1 MSRSRARLSAC
12 LTSGV
17 LLALGV
23 ATPAF
28 AQPTVDVAVSGAS
41 TSRTYSAAQFFETT
55 DYRLA
60 SGFGLVFSPD
70 GRFVLIS
77 SDQSG
82 VFNAY
87 AVPVAGGEPIPL
99 TTSTTNA
106 TYALSW
112 FPEDERILVAADN
125 GGDERTHVYVRETDG
140 SLRDLT
146 PGDGV
151 TGDLIGWSADRSAI
165 WILSNARERGVLD
178 ILAVDP
184 TTYESRL
191 LFRNPGMLIEAISPD
206 GRWVAL
212 RTQTGAAD
220 SDLHLVDLAHPGEP
234 RLITPHVGTIRHRVF
249 DFASDSSAL
258 IFGSDGEG
266 EFGRAYRYDLASGET
281 AEELKGDWDVTAVNV
296 SPSGRY
302 RVSAFNADAKT
313 EMTVTD
319 MTTRAPVALVGVPV
333 GDIGAVRFTDDERRI
348 AFTVSSSTSPT
359 DVFVADLASGRT
371 RRLTHALNPA
381 IREDNLVEPVVVR
394 YEGEGGVM
402 IPANL
407 YRPNGASAAA
417 PAPAV
422 VLVHGGPGGQ
432 ARRTYSA
439 MIQHL
444 VSHGY
449 AVLAVNNRGSSGY
462 GKTFFRM
469 DDRAHGEAD
478 LRDVVAGGQWL
489 RGQDWIARD
498 QVAVMGGSYG
508 GYLAVA
514 ALAFHPQAFE
524 AAIDIFGVTNW
535 TRTLEEAS
543 RLSAPQRI
551 ALYDEM
557 GDPATDAERH
567 RRISPLFH
575 AANIVKP
582 LLVVQGANDP
592 RVLQIE
598 SDELVAAVQANG
610 TPVEYIVF
618 PDEGHGFR
626 RRDNRVRA
634 QEAYL
639 RFLDAHVRAPAASR
653 GRSAP
658 R

>member
-1 MSRSRARLSAC
+1 MPRSRARLSAC
-12 LTSGV
+12 LTSV
-17 LLALGV
+17 VVLALAAAGAALAAPPV
-23 ATPAF
+23 QA
-28 AQPTVDVAVSGAS
+28 PTT
-41 TSRTYSAAQFFETT
+41 TSVRTYSAAQFFETT
-55 DYRLA
+55 EHRLA
-60 SGFGLVFSPD
+60 SGSGLVFSPD

-77 SDQSG
+77 SDRSG

-87 AVPVAGGEPIPL
+87 AVPVDGGEPVAL
-99 TTSTTNA
+99 TTSATNA

-112 FPEDERILVAADN
+112 FPHDDRILVVADR
-125 GGDERTHVYVRETDG
+125 GGDERTHVYVRERDG

-146 PGDGV
+146 PGEDV
-151 TGDLIGWSADRSAI
+151 AAELLGWNADRSAI
-165 WILSNARERGVLD
+165 WIVSNARDRRTLD
-178 ILAVDP
+178 ILAIDP
-184 TTYESRL
+184 TTYESRTV
-191 LFRNPGMLIEAISPD
+191 FRNPGMLIEAISPD

-212 RTQTGAAD
+212 RTQSGASD
-220 SDLHLVDLAHPGEP
+220 SDLFLADLDQPGEP
-234 RLITPHVGTIRHRVF
+234 RRITPHVGPVRYRTF
-249 DFASDSSAL
+249 DFAADSSAL
-258 IFGSDGEG
+258 IFGSDAEG
-266 EFGRAYRYDLASGET
+266 EFGRAYRYDLASGAT
-281 AEELKGDWDVTAVNV
+281 TEELKGDWDVTAANF

-302 RVSAFNADAKT
+302 RVSAFNADSRT

-319 MTTRAPVALVGVPV
+319 TTTGQPVVLTGVPT
-333 GDIGAVRFTDDERRI
+333 GDIGAVRFQEDERRM
-348 AFTVSSSTSPT
+348 AFTVSSSTSPA
-359 DVFVADLASGRT
+359 DVFVADLTTGET

-381 IREDNLVEPVVVR
+381 MNEGDLVEAVVVR

-407 YRPNGASAAA
+407 YRPRGASAAT

-432 ARRTYSA
+432 ARRNYSP

-444 VSHGY
+444 VNHGY

-489 RGQDWIARD
+489 RDQDWVADD

-508 GYLAVA
+508 GYIALA

-524 AAIDIFGVTNW
+524 VAIDIFGVTNW

-543 RLSAPQRI
+543 RLSESQRV

-610 TPVEYIVF
+610 VSVEYIVF

-639 RFLDAHVRAPAASR
+639 RFLDTHVRAPRTTADQ
-653 GRSAP
+653 GPRSP
-658 R
+658 